1 MYNTLLFSVCGIWS
15 HTLNWKYV
23 FSVFLFHSAMEI
35 KKQTVKIL
43 KKINLFLFLLFEGN
57 LIYPLN
63 VATLFD
69 LYFYDCLF

>member
-1 MYNTLLFSVCGIWS
+1 
-15 HTLNWKYV
+15 
-23 FSVFLFHSAMEI
+23 MEI

-43 KKINLFLFLLFEGN
+43 KKSYLFLFLLFEGN

-69 LYFYDCLF
+69 LYFYDGLF